1 MVAKKKILVVEDNRP
16 LSNAMKIQ
24 LDGAGFDVKQAYD
37 GKEALEKVDKD
48 FFDLLIVDLIMP
60 EVDGFI
66 FISEV
71 KKRDIKTP
79 IMVVSNV
86 SGEESADRKIKTM
99 VDTYLIKSD
108 ISLEDVVTNAKR
120 LTGSVV

>member
-1 MVAKKKILVVEDNRP
+1 MAGKKKILLIEDNRP
-16 LSNAMKIQ
+16 LSKAMKIQ
-24 LDGAGFDVKQAYD
+24 LEKDGFAVTQVYN
-37 GKEALEKVDKD
+37 GKEAMEKVSIEV
-48 FFDLLIVDLIMP
+48 FDLFVVDLIMP
-60 EVDGFI
+60 EMDGFT

-86 SGEESADRKIKTM
+86 SGEEGKNRKIKTM

-108 ISLEDVVTNAKR
+108 ISLKDVAENAKR
-120 LTGSVV
+120 LTSQ

>member
-1 MVAKKKILVVEDNRP
+1 MATKKKVLVVEDNRP
-16 LSNAMKIQ
+16 LSKAMAIQ
-24 LDGAGFDVKQAYD
+24 LEKAGFGITQAYD
-37 GKEALEKVDKD
+37 GIQALDSVSAES
-48 FFDLLIVDLIMP
+48 FDLLIVDLIMP
-60 EVDGFI
+60 EMDGFT

-86 SGEESADRKIKTM
+86 SGEGIEEKKVKTI

-108 ISLEDVVTNAKR
+108 ISLGDVVKNAKR
-120 LTGSVV
+120 LTE